1 MGTYNAPQAAALANG
16 KPFLILFLLHSRQ
29 LQRHRTLNIHLD
41 ADGGS
46 AAAAAVTDVW
56 FSSPRP
62 KKSAT
67 TPKPSAELRSCVKN
81 LSCSR
86 DHPGPCQTQEL
97 LQGDFTSAQE
107 TGC

>member
-1 MGTYNAPQAAALANG
+1 MQGLTTP
-16 KPFLILFLLHSRQ
+16 KF
-29 LQRHRTLNIHLD
+29 HRD
-41 ADGGS
+41 AGGGS

-81 LSCSR
+81 LSCGR
-86 DHPGPCQTQEL
+86 QHPGT
-97 LQGDFTSAQE
+97 T
-107 TGC
+107 